1 MKALA
6 EQIRPLALKPCIWLS
21 SKIYLDSA
29 LVQEKLEWLL
39 RVATGS
45 TALIEESSFLDLCVL
60 DLLAF
65 SAVFDVQWRKCIIFF
80 SSGCLHIGREEKEL
94 N

>member
-6 EQIRPLALKPCIWLS
+6 EQIRSLALKPCIWLS

-29 LVQEKLEWLL
+29 LAQEKLEWLL

-45 TALIEESSFLDLCVL
+45 TALIEGSSFLDLCVPAPR
-60 DLLAF
+60 D
-65 SAVFDVQWRKCIIFF
+65 FF
-80 SSGCLHIGREEKEL
+80 LQGL
-94 N
+94 NALFIDWGYEGS